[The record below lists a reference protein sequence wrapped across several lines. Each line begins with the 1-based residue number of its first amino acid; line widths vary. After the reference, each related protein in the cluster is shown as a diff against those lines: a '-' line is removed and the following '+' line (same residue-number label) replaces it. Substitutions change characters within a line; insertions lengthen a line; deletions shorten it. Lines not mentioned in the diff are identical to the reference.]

1 MKRSPGLFPNMRLRS
16 KLIWS
21 NLLIA
26 FLAIAGI
33 AFYILSRAQ
42 ATNSYLLEQ
51 LNQSVAQEIEDNLNS
66 LAERNTAELNN
77 FFTTIKNDLTG
88 IGTAAQSLLSQ
99 ENALTEGN
107 FWDARNMLTRSSNGS
122 WDNLNSEKG
131 SIFIA
136 SRPDLSDAMVSELNV
151 LKQVDFIAPPLLLRN
166 PNILAIYFG
175 SVEGETVYYPNIDL
189 AAILPPDFNI
199 AQRPWF
205 TAAEVDQ
212 NPQKKMV
219 WSVPYQDAALHGLVI
234 TSSVPIYDFTDR
246 FRGVVAMDIKLEQ
259 IAGLASKIQ
268 IGKTGYAFL
277 IDNKGRVVGMPEAG
291 YTDFGLLR
299 EQVPD
304 GESLQQSLL
313 ENSPID
319 VFEILVKMTTGQSN
333 LRSITFDGVEKYV
346 VYRPIPSVGYSLGL
360 VVPKTEMNEAAIA
373 IGVRVANE
381 AAGTLRNTVLII
393 GAVLAFSLVVSLWI
407 GNTIT
412 LPLAQLTNTAQKIA
426 GGDLNAT
433 AVAQTRDE
441 IGILA
446 STLNTMTAKLR
457 ELISSLEQRVAERT
471 TDLEIARH
479 QSEKRASDL
488 QAIGEISKII
498 TGEQKLEYLL
508 PLITRLVSEQFGF
521 YHTGIFLLDDT
532 KQFAV
537 LQAANSA
544 GGKNMLK
551 RGHMLEVGGTGIV
564 GYVAKIGTA
573 RIALDVGL
581 DAVFFNNPD
590 LPDTR
595 SEMALPLKVR
605 DQIVGVLDVQSEK
618 PGVFTENDAN
628 TLGILADQIAIAIEN
643 ARLNTQTQRALNE
656 AQTLNRQNIQESWL
670 KFSKEESS
678 VGYSHSI
685 KGGKKLSTI
694 LETDEIREAMNRGKV
709 MVFDNDGKNQEPSI
723 VVPIKLRGQIIGA
736 LNIKA
741 PTQDRRWSVDE
752 VNLAEAISERL
763 SLALENA
770 RLFEETTR
778 RAERERIISDISTKI
793 GTSVRTES
801 ILRTT
806 ALELSNLLDGAD
818 VYINLGSNEKER

>member
-1 MKRSPGLFPNMRLRS
+1 
-16 KLIWS
+16 
-21 NLLIA
+21 
-26 FLAIAGI
+26 
-33 AFYILSRAQ
+33 
-42 ATNSYLLEQ
+42 
-51 LNQSVAQEIEDNLNS
+51 
-66 LAERNTAELNN
+66 
-77 FFTTIKNDLTG
+77 
-88 IGTAAQSLLSQ
+88 
-99 ENALTEGN
+99 

-122 WDNLNSEKG
+122 WDNLNSENR
-131 SIFIA
+131 SIFIS
-136 SRPDLSDAMVSELNV
+136 SRTDLPDAIVSELNI

-212 NPQKKMV
+212 NPQKKIV
-219 WSVPYQDAALHGLVI
+219 WSVPYQDAALNGLVI
-234 TSSVPIYDFTDR
+234 TSSVPIYDFTDK
-246 FRGVVAMDIKLEQ
+246 FRGVVAMDVKLEQ
-259 IAGLASKIQ
+259 IAGLVSKIH

-277 IDNKGRVVGMPEAG
+277 IDNKGRVIGMPDAG
-291 YTDFGLLR
+291 YTDFGLSA
-299 EQVPD
+299 EQVLD

-313 ENSPID
+313 ESSPID
-319 VFEILVKMTTGQSN
+319 VFQILVKMTTGQSS
-333 LRSITFDGVEKYV
+333 LRSITFNGVEKYV
-346 VYRPIPSVGYSLGL
+346 VYRPVPSVGYSLGL
-360 VVPKTEMNEAAIA
+360 VVPKAEMNEAAIA
-373 IGVRVANE
+373 ISVRVANE

-393 GAVLAFSLVVSLWI
+393 GAVLAFSLLVSLWI

-412 LPLAQLTNTAQKIA
+412 LPLAQLTYTAQKIA
-426 GGDLNAT
+426 GGDMNAT
-433 AVAQTRDE
+433 ATAQSRDE

-446 STLNTMTAKLR
+446 STLNTMTEKLR
-457 ELISSLEQRVAERT
+457 ELISSLEHRVAERT

-479 QSEKRASDL
+479 QSEKRAGDL

-498 TGEQKLEYLL
+498 TGEQKLDYLL

-618 PGVFTENDAN
+618 PGIFTENDAN
-628 TLGILADQIAIAIEN
+628 TLSILADQIAIAIEN

-685 KGGKKLSTI
+685 KGGKKLSTL

-709 MVFDNDGKNQEPSI
+709 MVFDNDGKNQQPSI

-806 ALELSNLLDGAD
+806 ASELSNLLDGAD